1 MTATPEQLA
10 LLASVNEQ
18 VNAIPYEATGS
29 DSTADNWLDNPQ
41 PGVVWQCRDYA
52 TDKAKLMREQGWP
65 LTDMGWVLCMT
76 EVFADPSFP
85 DKPPARYY
93 HCVEFA
99 RAGGTIYILDNRIVP
114 SQVVEWEPYPLDY
127 QWVHQQT
134 HDGSEQVTWRDAST
148 GLV

>member
-1 MTATPEQLA
+1 MTAAPDQLSY
-10 LLASVNEQ
+10 LQSVNDR
-18 VNAIPYEATGS
+18 VNALVYQATGS
-29 DSTADNWLDNPQ
+29 DQDRDDWVDNPE
-41 PGVVWQCRDYA
+41 PGKVWQCRDYA

-65 LTDMGWVLCMT
+65 FIDMGWVLCMT

-99 RAGGTIYILDNRIVP
+99 RADGVVYILDNRAAEVYRADAP
-114 SQVVEWEPYPLDY
+114 PYDY
-127 QWVHQQT
+127 QWIHQQT
-134 HDGSEQVTWRDAST
+134 HEPRSSEVTWRDAST